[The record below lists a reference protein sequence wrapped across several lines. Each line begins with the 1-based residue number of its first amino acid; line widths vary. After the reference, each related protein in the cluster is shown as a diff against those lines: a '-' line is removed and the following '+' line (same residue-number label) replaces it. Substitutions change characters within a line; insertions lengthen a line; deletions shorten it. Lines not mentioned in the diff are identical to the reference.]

1 MVFIK
6 WRRDLFYEK
15 VKNKVGTWKK
25 RNKKDCSV
33 IFSHKVDI
41 SNRYL
46 INNFND

>member
-25 RNKKDCSV
+25 KEIKKTAP
-33 IFSHKVDI
+33 
-41 SNRYL
+41 
-46 INNFND
+46 